1 MSLNEEERK
10 TVVRLQMEKA
20 HANFLCFLLVEIKIM
35 SNFAVQNSKMM
46 AR

>member
-1 MSLNEEERK
+1 MSLNEEECK

-20 HANFLCFLLVEIKIM
+20 HAIFLCFLLVEIKIM

>member
-20 HANFLCFLLVEIKIM
+20 HANFSCFLLAEIKIM
-35 SNFAVQNSKMM
+35 CNFAVQISKIL

>member
-20 HANFLCFLLVEIKIM
+20 HANFLCFLLVEKKICC
-35 SNFAVQNSKMM
+35 NFAVQNSKMM

>member
-20 HANFLCFLLVEIKIM
+20 HANFLCFLLAEKKIM
-35 SNFAVQNSKMM
+35 SNFAVQNLKMM